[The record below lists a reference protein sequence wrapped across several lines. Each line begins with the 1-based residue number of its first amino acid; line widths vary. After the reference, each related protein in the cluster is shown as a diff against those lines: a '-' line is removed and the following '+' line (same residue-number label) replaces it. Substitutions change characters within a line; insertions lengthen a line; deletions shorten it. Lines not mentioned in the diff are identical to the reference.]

1 MKSITILCALA
12 AVLALSMTPPAFAN
26 QSSVTIEAPKHAEP
40 GSQIT
45 IKVHVSHSGN
55 NFFHYTN
62 WVTVSADGQ
71 EIKRWEFSSGKRP
84 EDADFTR
91 EVTYTVS
98 GPVEITAEANC
109 NMHGSAGKAAV
120 QVQ

>member
-1 MKSITILCALA
+1 MKSFAILFSLVAFSALTMTQPALA
-12 AVLALSMTPPAFAN
+12 D
-26 QSSVTIEAPKHAEP
+26 QSSVTIEAPEYAEP

-62 WVTVSADGQ
+62 WVTVSANGK
-71 EIKRWEFSSGKRP
+71 EIKRWEFSSGNRP

-91 EVTYTVS
+91 EMTYTVS

-109 NMHGSAGKAAV
+109 NMHGSAGKATV